1 MKRLKDI
8 IECDYDIPISDIK
21 IDSREVK
28 KGDIFVAVKGFNID
42 HSLYIEDAIK
52 NGAVAIITDKDFKSN
67 IPVLKVN
74 DIEKTLIDI
83 CEKFYNFNSNLK
95 LIGVTGTDGKTTT
108 ATIIKRLLD
117 KKEKTA
123 YIGTNGIEYL
133 NKKESIPNTTP
144 TVEKLYKYFSKIDKN
159 NISTISMEVSSDALL
174 HNRVDSFKFKYA
186 VYTNITEDHLNIH
199 KTIEN
204 YIESKLKLSTLLDPD
219 GIIIMNNDDSKQSIL
234 KKSDKKVYTY
244 GQTNDS
250 DFLIK
255 DIEYLDNI
263 TRFVIEHNNKQYK
276 IKSTLLGEYNIYNLT
291 AAFVVCYLEGMKPR
305 NIISNIKKIGSI
317 DGRGEL
323 LSFGQKYTIVLDYAH
338 TENSIKSI
346 VEEVKDKYKR
356 VIVVTGSAGGRE
368 KEKRKYIGKY
378 LLDNTDLVIFTMD
391 DPRYENVDYII
402 DDMISISNKT
412 NYKRIIS
419 RSNAIKYALDIAKEG
434 DIVLIIGKGRDN
446 YMAIGDEKIPYN
458 DYEEIEEYFTSK

>member
-1 MKRLKDI
+1 MKKLKDI
-8 IECDYDIPISDIK
+8 IECDYNIPIQDIK
-21 IDSREVK
+21 TDSREVK
-28 KGDIFVAVKGFNID
+28 KGDLFVAVKGFNID
-42 HSLYIEDAIK
+42 HSLYIDDAIK
-52 NGAVAIITDKDFKSN
+52 NGAVAIITDKDYKSN
-67 IPVLKVN
+67 VPIIKVN
-74 DIEKTLIDI
+74 DIDKVLVDI
-83 CEKFYNFNSNLK
+83 CKNFNDFNSNLK

-117 KKEKTA
+117 KKDKTA

-133 NKKESIPNTTP
+133 NKKESISNTTP
-144 TVEKLYKYFSKIDKN
+144 TVEKLYKYFSDIDKN
-159 NISTISMEVSSDALL
+159 NISTVCMEVSSEALL
-174 HNRVDSFKFKYA
+174 HKRVDSLRFKYV

-204 YIESKLKLSTLLDPD
+204 YIESKLKLSTLLDSN
-219 GIIIMNNDDSKQSIL
+219 GIIIINNDDNKQKDL
-234 KKSDKKVYTY
+234 KNSNKKIYTY
-244 GQTNDS
+244 GKNKDS

-255 DIEYLDNI
+255 DIKYLDNI
-263 TRFVIEHNNKQYK
+263 TRFIIEHNNKQYK

-291 AAFVVCYLEGMKPR
+291 AAFIVCYLEDMKPR
-305 NIISNIKKIGSI
+305 NIISNIKRLSSI
-317 DGRGEL
+317 DGRGEI

-338 TENSIKSI
+338 TENSIKNI

-356 VIVVTGSAGGRE
+356 IIVVTGSAGGRE
-368 KEKRKYIGKY
+368 KEKRKHIGKY

-391 DPRYENVDYII
+391 DPRCENVDYII

-419 RSNAIKYALDIAKEG
+419 RSNAIKYALDIAKED
-434 DIVLIIGKGRDN
+434 DIVLILGKGRDN

-458 DYEEIEEYFTSK
+458 DYEEIEEYFTRK